1 MKIGIRFYWNLD
13 FPKYCN
19 CSASFFFPSAVT
31 LHGTI
36 SASLL
41 FPISGHGLRTS
52 IQHSAL
58 KMIRAQVPVILIQ
71 VSWFYFPCQIP
82 VPRAVNFQPHFNNE
96 DGPNRELPT
105 NLAVENHANL
115 TAGPKMTRLSGTRL
129 CLHNS
134 MKLLLCRTQLRRLG
148 TMHRRSSLLFSPT
161 WS

>member
-58 KMIRAQVPVILIQ
+58 KMIRAQDSVAAVGDHASK
-71 VSWFYFPCQIP
+71 VFPL
-82 VPRAVNFQPHFNNE
+82 VFTDLELNRFNSTVHWSV
-96 DGPNRELPT
+96 DAIF
-105 NLAVENHANL
+105 LA
-115 TAGPKMTRLSGTRL
+115 
-129 CLHNS
+129 
-134 MKLLLCRTQLRRLG
+134 LLLHSNCSKML
-148 TMHRRSSLLFSPT
+148 SVFYVEP
-161 WS
+161 